1 MKNKIISSCIL
12 LCVIV
17 CTVIVYQLL
26 FDQHNTLFY
35 INVVIACIVE
45 IILFFNIP
53 ILSNKRLLTFRKA
66 ASTILL
72 NIYVLFLFI
81 WTSIFSLYIE
91 EESNYRILY
100 IGLLVATVIF
110 SLLLGSVELG
120 GNIMQKEEKLL
131 EQSGQEKNEFRS
143 YIEMYRLDITDLMVN
158 VSSELQ
164 ENNFFLLETVLDKI
178 SIFPSEKIKQDVVVN
193 IKEKLDDI
201 KYLYEELQNTTHQE
215 DLHSQISQK
224 IKHLN
229 NYINILKLTL

>member
-164 ENNFFLLETVLDKI
+164 ENNFF
-178 SIFPSEKIKQDVVVN
+178 F
-193 IKEKLDDI
+193 
-201 KYLYEELQNTTHQE
+201 
-215 DLHSQISQK
+215 
-224 IKHLN
+224 
-229 NYINILKLTL
+229 